1 MDASKVKRIF
11 SLVAAVVLIV
21 AFGCGKAAV
30 REETPTDGA
39 GKQAISGAQ
48 EPTAADALP
57 TDDGAEETH
66 TGVISV
72 NEPTDQTESGSYA
85 SSGANECV
93 IVIQGGGILSLSGA
107 DIQKTGDAEGSFSSG
122 LNAAI
127 AVLTQGKMTLSG
139 SNITTNA
146 LGGFGLYTGGAGS
159 ALTCEDTC
167 VYTSGGSSPALVA
180 KDGGVISFT
189 GGTVSTE
196 GADSPC
202 VLLEGGK
209 VSLTGVSLQSTSGEF
224 LRVLSGAN
232 ELVLDGTVITAS
244 PILAEGAALKLVLQ
258 NGASFTGELGNE
270 PPAKVS
276 VTLDAKSTLSL
287 SADTYLVALVNA
299 DAAHQNIQSNGFSL
313 YYDSNAPENAYL
325 GGQSFALP
333 GGGYLTP
340 MI

>member
-1 MDASKVKRIF
+1 M
-11 SLVAAVVLIV
+11 
-21 AFGCGKAAV
+21 
-30 REETPTDGA
+30 
-39 GKQAISGAQ
+39 
-48 EPTAADALP
+48 
-57 TDDGAEETH
+57 
-66 TGVISV
+66 
-72 NEPTDQTESGSYA
+72 
-85 SSGANECV
+85 
-93 IVIQGGGILSLSGA
+93 
-107 DIQKTGDAEGSFSSG
+107 
-122 LNAAI
+122 
-127 AVLTQGKMTLSG
+127 
-139 SNITTNA
+139 
-146 LGGFGLYTGGAGS
+146 
-159 ALTCEDTC
+159 
-167 VYTSGGSSPALVA
+167 
-180 KDGGVISFT
+180 
-189 GGTVSTE
+189 STE

-232 ELVLDGTVITAS
+232 ELVLGGTAITAS
-244 PILAEGAALKLVLQ
+244 PILAEGAALKLILQ